1 MHACAQVRVL
11 ATPVKA
17 VAIQQSIR
25 ACAGPAGSSLFPAAA
40 AAAVAREASRVQ
52 SLTTDDAAQRA
63 SWRRIRKSHD
73 YYCSPHALSRI
84 YRYIC
89 HFNHKR
95 IGQSHQSLC
104 RIIASAKDLF
114 IGVAVR

>member
-1 MHACAQVRVL
+1 MQVRVL

-17 VAIQQSIR
+17 VAIQQSNPAEHPCLCWAAR
-25 ACAGPAGSSLFPAAA
+25 PAGSSLFPAAAAA

-73 YYCSPHALSRI
+73 YYCSPHALIRI
-84 YRYIC
+84 YRCIC
-89 HFNHKR
+89 HFNYKR
-95 IGQSHQSLC
+95 IGQCHHSL
-104 RIIASAKDLF
+104 F
-114 IGVAVR
+114 VE

>member
-40 AAAVAREASRVQ
+40 AAVAREASRVQ
-52 SLTTDDAAQRA
+52 SLTTDDAEQRA
-63 SWRRIRKSHD
+63 SWRRISKSHD
-73 YYCSPHALSRI
+73 YYCSPHALIRI

-89 HFNHKR
+89 HFNYKR
-95 IGQSHQSLC
+95 IGQCHHSL
-104 RIIASAKDLF
+104 F
-114 IGVAVR
+114 VE